1 MSQFFREGNSID
13 GVGMRELRDDCGSV
27 SLAKTAATIVREIV
41 DHITVIRDKAMFDKN
56 TWNSL
61 LASAA
66 DNGELVT
73 YLHLKYAAVR

>member
-1 MSQFFREGNSID
+1 
-13 GVGMRELRDDCGSV
+13 MRELSDDCGSV
-27 SLAKTAATIVREIV
+27 SLAKTAATIVRQIV

-66 DNGELVT
+66 DNGELVA
-73 YLHLKYAAVR
+73 YLHLKYAAVC

>member
-1 MSQFFREGNSID
+1 
-13 GVGMRELRDDCGSV
+13 
-27 SLAKTAATIVREIV
+27 
-41 DHITVIRDKAMFDKN
+41 MFDKN

-66 DNGELVT
+66 DNGELVA

>member
-1 MSQFFREGNSID
+1 
-13 GVGMRELRDDCGSV
+13 MRELRDDCGSV

-41 DHITVIRDKAMFDKN
+41 DHITVIRDKTMFDKN

-66 DNGELVT
+66 DNGELVA

>member
-13 GVGMRELRDDCGSV
+13 GVGMRKLRDDSSSV
-27 SLAKTAATIVREIV
+27 SLSQTTATIVREIV
-41 DHITVIRDKAMFDKN
+41 GHITVIRNETVLDKN

-66 DNGELVT
+66 DNGELVA
-73 YLHLKYAAVR
+73 YLHLKYAAVC

>member
-13 GVGMRELRDDCGSV
+13 GVGMRELCDDCGSV

-41 DHITVIRDKAMFDKN
+41 GHITVIRDKAMFDKN

-66 DNGELVT
+66 DNGELVA
-73 YLHLKYAAVR
+73 YLHLKYAAVC